1 MTSESG
7 INTVERCGELLSTSV
22 DYSGLERQTTNINRW
37 CNLLTTAVTEWGR
50 VPPTQAQDQHR
61 QAHLGSQLS
70 ECVFGLW
77 NDKRHRK
84 ASDRKP
90 EHKSVSTKHHT
101 HRADRF
107 SLLAQRHW
115 YLLIKHC
122 HLVLEPLVTLCN
134 YSSFNEAQTPVPV
147 YCLILQTNTNT
158 KQTQNLPLYQFPCS
172 TKVRLKNSRQR
183 ENNQIGPFKERME
196 EHVSCSVGGFWY
208 LAFRSL
214 LKFFCFHG
222 SLETRNYY
230 FYPRGS
236 ESLYTIRNSKMET
249 DKFLSS
255 IFTRCTAQHKKEHFL
270 CAAIVILH
278 WQLRSQEILHSDKCR
293 KTNQVESAHTY
304 NWM

>member
-1 MTSESG
+1 MKPRLLFLFTALYYRLTPTHSKHKMTRSK
-7 INTVERCGELLSTSV
+7 NFHTVQKLDYKTQDREKTIRSDLLRRGWRST
-22 DYSGLERQTTNINRW
+22 
-37 CNLLTTAVTEWGR
+37 CPAPWG
-50 VPPTQAQDQHR
+50 
-61 QAHLGSQLS
+61 
-70 ECVFGLW
+70 F
-77 NDKRHRK
+77 
-84 ASDRKP
+84 
-90 EHKSVSTKHHT
+90 
-101 HRADRF
+101 
-107 SLLAQRHW
+107 
-115 YLLIKHC
+115 
-122 HLVLEPLVTLCN
+122 
-134 YSSFNEAQTPVPV
+134 
-147 YCLILQTNTNT
+147 
-158 KQTQNLPLYQFPCS
+158 
-172 TKVRLKNSRQR
+172 
-183 ENNQIGPFKERME
+183 
-196 EHVSCSVGGFWY
+196 FWY

-304 NWM
+304 NCLNVNV